1 MRTTK
6 TRIYIS
12 ITFSCGVPE
21 KVKDLS
27 GLDLLK
33 VIFLYFLFITITIT
47 WHMLRYIITITTM
60 YLSSY
65 SRLMMG
71 DCLPG
76 PAVLVKYSSW
86 PVGTVF

>member
-1 MRTTK
+1 MIVFFDCFFCRLF
-6 TRIYIS
+6 RS
-12 ITFSCGVPE
+12 LFLLAFLLVSFTFLG
-21 KVKDLS
+21 
-27 GLDLLK
+27 GLE
-33 VIFLYFLFITITIT
+33 INYHMYYPIT

-86 PVGTVF
+86 PVGTVM

>member
-1 MRTTK
+1 MFFCRLL
-6 TRIYIS
+6 RS
-12 ITFSCGVPE
+12 LFLLAFLLLSFTFLG
-21 KVKDLS
+21 
-27 GLDLLK
+27 GLE
-33 VIFLYFLFITITIT
+33 INYQMYYPIT

-76 PAVLVKYSSW
+76 PAVLVKYNSLL
-86 PVGTVF
+86 VGTVL